1 MPILLGCTVLALD
14 TETTGMTPADGDRL
28 IEVARVA
35 VVDGVLGEEWSSLV
49 DPRRAIPW
57 GATRVHGITDAMVAG
72 GPDAA
77 VVGAALRKA
86 CADLPLVFHNSPF
99 DLPFLIQLFRDA
111 GVPPLVNPIVDTLGL
126 ARGLFG
132 TGDNNLRSL
141 AARLKMPAETWH
153 RALGDTRTTA
163 RIFVE
168 LATRWER
175 EKGIRSLLELAAVSQ
190 DVLRTTR
197 RVEPRPGVASPPT
210 PAPARPVGTPPP
222 RETHVASE
230 PVAAGVAAAA
240 SAQGPPAPASGAAP
254 LDAPRRAREDVLP
267 DLPLFSIPEESP
279 SMVTQTVP
287 EIGQMAPDF
296 RLKGPGG
303 AFYTLSEHR
312 SQAPVALVFFPL
324 AFSRVCS
331 HQLPELQKFIPQFEQ
346 AGAVVYG
353 ISVDSHHANAAFAKS
368 LGLTFPLL
376 SDWKHEASAA
386 YGVFLPEAGY
396 SGRATFVVDR
406 DGKLVWRELSEST
419 GDQEQIP
426 SPERALASITGR

>member
-1 MPILLGCTVLALD
+1 MPILVGTTVLALD
-14 TETTGMTPADGDRL
+14 TETTGMTPASGDRL
-28 IEVARVA
+28 VEVARVA
-35 VVDGVLGEEWSSLV
+35 VVDGLLGEEWSSLV
-49 DPRRAIPW
+49 NPARAIPW
-57 GATRVHGITDAMVAG
+57 GATRVHGITDAMVAEA
-72 GPDAA
+72 PAAA
-77 VVGAALRKA
+77 VVGGALRKA
-86 CADLPLVFHNSPF
+86 CADFPIVFHNAPF

-111 GVPPLVNPIVDTLGL
+111 STPLLVNPIVDTLGL

-132 TGDNNLRSL
+132 TGDNNLRAL
-141 AARLKMPAETWH
+141 AARLKLPTETWH

-163 RIFVE
+163 RMFVE

-175 EKGIRSLLELAAVSQ
+175 EKGVRSLMELAAVSQ
-190 DVLRTTR
+190 DVMRTTSR
-197 RVEPRPGVASPPT
+197 PRLFGPPPRPVVPTAAEPRVEPASQAPAGAVAAAE
-210 PAPARPVGTPPP
+210 PAPATSATP
-222 RETHVASE
+222 R
-230 PVAAGVAAAA
+230 
-240 SAQGPPAPASGAAP
+240 
-254 LDAPRRAREDVLP
+254 LDAPIRAREDGDLP
-267 DLPLFSIPEESP
+267 SLPLFSFPEESVP
-279 SMVTQTVP
+279 MVTQSVP
-287 EIGQMAPDF
+287 EIGQMAPEF

-312 SQAPVALVFFPL
+312 GQSPVVLVFYPL

-386 YGVFLPEAGY
+386 YGVLLADAGY

-406 DGKLVWRELSEST
+406 DGKLVWRELSET
-419 GDQEQIP
+419 IGDQEQIP
-426 SPERALASITGR
+426 SPERALASLTAR